1 MPDDRTIYTITD
13 EEDNRTTITLDKFI
27 ADILQEYLPDVHA
40 RVRATYER
48 VAEKKSHLSRREKG
62 DVVRILASNKIL
74 ECPGGKERGGPT
86 QLDSFFGFLSVA
98 LRVMPPVF
106 LAAK

>member
-13 EEDNRTTITLDKFI
+13 EDGNRTTITLDKFI
-27 ADILQEYLPDVHA
+27 ADILQECLPDVHA
-40 RVRATYER
+40 WVQATYER

-74 ECPGGKERGGPT
+74 ECPGGKEL
-86 QLDSFFGFLSVA
+86 LDDL
-98 LRVMPPVF
+98 L
-106 LAAK
+106 